1 MSWSLLDALRR
12 NPDIVRDSL
21 RKRRM
26 DVGVV
31 DRFIELDNKWRSVK
45 AEIDELRHRHNV
57 ISREISK
64 LSGAEREAKIREAK
78 ELLNE
83 IQSKE
88 EELNAIE
95 RERDRVLKSIPNLV
109 HNDVP
114 YNCPEG
120 VDAIPIRFYGT
131 PRVWVGYINDFKEQT
146 ERFGFNVPYE
156 TIEWKPVGHADMLE
170 YVLGMGD
177 TLKAGEV
184 AGSRFYYL
192 FDDLVML
199 DLALIAY
206 AIDHMT
212 KKGFRLVLPPY
223 MLKYDV
229 LSEILDMDTFKDMV
243 YKVENEDLYLIGTAE
258 HPIAAYLRR
267 AELLEDQ
274 LPQLFV
280 GVSPSFRREA
290 SAGNRDMKGIFRVHQ
305 FHKVEQFVFSLP
317 EGSWKWHEELIKNA
331 EELWQGLGLP
341 YRIVLL
347 CAHDMGRCAA
357 KQYDLEVWMP
367 AQGKYREMVSCSNCT
382 DWQSARLGIRVLR
395 KDMRREFVHT
405 LNSTAIAS
413 TRAITAILENN
424 QEPDGT
430 VIIPKVLRKYLE
442 IFSKG
447 PVDAIYPRR
456 KIERDEKGL
465 PKGLS

>member
-57 ISREISK
+57 ISKEISK

-258 HPIAAYLRR
+258 HPIAAYLRH

-317 EGSWKWHEELIKNA
+317 EDSWKWHEELIKNA

-341 YRIVLL
+341 YRVVLL

-382 DWQSARLGIRVLR
+382 DWQSAKLGIRVLR

>member
-57 ISREISK
+57 ISKEISK

-192 FDDLVML
+192 FDDLVIL

-258 HPIAAYLRR
+258 HPIAAYLRH

-317 EGSWKWHEELIKNA
+317 EDSWKWHEELIKNA

-341 YRIVLL
+341 YRVVLL

-382 DWQSARLGIRVLR
+382 DWQSAKLGIRVLR

>member
-26 DVGVV
+26 DVSVV

-88 EELNAIE
+88 EELNVIE

-258 HPIAAYLRR
+258 HPIAAYLRH

-317 EGSWKWHEELIKNA
+317 EDSWKWHEELIKNA

>member
-57 ISREISK
+57 ISKEISK

-258 HPIAAYLRR
+258 HPIAAYLRH

-317 EGSWKWHEELIKNA
+317 EDSWKWHEELIKNA

>member
-21 RKRRM
+21 RKRSM

-31 DRFIELDNKWRSVK
+31 DRFIELDSKWRSVK

-57 ISREISK
+57 ISKEISK

-258 HPIAAYLRR
+258 HPIAAYLRH

-317 EGSWKWHEELIKNA
+317 EDSWKWHEELIKNA

-341 YRIVLL
+341 YRVVLL

>member
-57 ISREISK
+57 ISKEISK

-243 YKVENEDLYLIGTAE
+243 T
-258 HPIAAYLRR
+258 RSR
-267 AELLEDQ
+267 
-274 LPQLFV
+274 
-280 GVSPSFRREA
+280 
-290 SAGNRDMKGIFRVHQ
+290 
-305 FHKVEQFVFSLP
+305 
-317 EGSWKWHEELIKNA
+317 
-331 EELWQGLGLP
+331 
-341 YRIVLL
+341 
-347 CAHDMGRCAA
+347 
-357 KQYDLEVWMP
+357 
-367 AQGKYREMVSCSNCT
+367 
-382 DWQSARLGIRVLR
+382 
-395 KDMRREFVHT
+395 MRT
-405 LNSTAIAS
+405 YT
-413 TRAITAILENN
+413 
-424 QEPDGT
+424 
-430 VIIPKVLRKYLE
+430 
-442 IFSKG
+442 
-447 PVDAIYPRR
+447 
-456 KIERDEKGL
+456 
-465 PKGLS
+465 

>member
-57 ISREISK
+57 ISKEISK

-258 HPIAAYLRR
+258 HPIAAYLRH

-317 EGSWKWHEELIKNA
+317 EDSWKWHEELIKNA

-395 KDMRREFVHT
+395 RDMRREFVHT

>member
-1 MSWSLLDALRR
+1 MSWSLLDALRNR
-12 NPDIVRDSL
+12 PDTVRDSL

-26 DVGVV
+26 DVGIV
-31 DRFIELDNKWRSVK
+31 DRFIELDNKWRSLK
-45 AEIDELRHRHNV
+45 AEIDELRHKHNV
-57 ISREISK
+57 ITREVSK
-64 LSGAEREAKIREAK
+64 LKGTEREGKIKEAK

-83 IQSKE
+83 IQKKE
-88 EELNAIE
+88 EELENIE
-95 RERDRVLKSIPNLV
+95 REREKVLRSIPNLV
-109 HNDVP
+109 HESVP
-114 YNCPEG
+114 YDCPG
-120 VDAIPIRFYGT
+120 GIDSIPARFYGT
-131 PRVWVGYINDFKEQT
+131 PKVWIGHAKEFKDQT

-156 TIEWKPVGHADMLE
+156 TIDWKPIGHADMLE
-170 YVLGMGD
+170 VVLGMGD

-199 DLALIAY
+199 DMALLTY
-206 AIDHMT
+206 AIDYMT
-212 KKGFRLVLPPY
+212 KKGFKLVLPPY
-223 MLKYDV
+223 MLKYEV

-258 HPIAAYLRR
+258 HPIAAYLRHT
-267 AELLEDQ
+267 ELLEDQ
-274 LPQLFV
+274 LPLLFV

-317 EGSWKWHEELIKNA
+317 EDSWRWHEELIRNA

-341 YRIVLL
+341 YRVVLL

-367 AQGKYREMVSCSNCT
+367 AQGMYREMVSCSNCT
-382 DWQSARLGIRVLR
+382 DWQSAKLGIRVLR

-413 TRAITAILENN
+413 TRTITAILENY

-430 VIIPKVLRKYLE
+430 VVIPKALRRYLE

-447 PVDAIYPRR
+447 PIDAIYPKR
-456 KIERDEKGL
+456 KVKRDDKGN
-465 PKGLS
+465 PVIG

>member
-57 ISREISK
+57 ISKEISK

-317 EGSWKWHEELIKNA
+317 EDSWKWHEELIKNA

-341 YRIVLL
+341 YRVVLL

-382 DWQSARLGIRVLR
+382 DWQSAKLGIRVLR

>member
-1 MSWSLLDALRR
+1 MSWSLLNALRN
-12 NPDIVRDSL
+12 NPDLVKDSL

-26 DVGVV
+26 DTGIV
-31 DRFIELDNKWRSVK
+31 DKFIELDSKWRSVK
-45 AEIDELRHRHNV
+45 AEIDELRHKHNV

-64 LSGAEREAKIREAK
+64 VSGAERENKIKEAK

-83 IQSKE
+83 IQKKE
-88 EELNAIE
+88 EELNTLEQE
-95 RERDRVLKSIPNLV
+95 RERVLRSIPNLV
-109 HNDVP
+109 HESVP

-120 VDAIPIRFYGT
+120 VDSIPIRFYGT

-146 ERFGFNVPYE
+146 ERFGFNIPYE
-156 TIEWKPVGHADMLE
+156 TIDWKPVGHADMLE
-170 YVLGMGD
+170 IVLGMGD

-199 DLALIAY
+199 DMALIAY

-223 MLKYDV
+223 MLKYEV
-229 LSEILDMDTFKDMV
+229 LSEVLDMETFKDMV
-243 YKVENEDLYLIGTAE
+243 YKVEDEDLYLIGTAE

-267 AELLEDQ
+267 TELLEDQ
-274 LPQLFV
+274 LPLLFV

-317 EGSWKWHEELIKNA
+317 EDSWKWHEELIKNA

-341 YRIVLL
+341 YRVVVL

-382 DWQSARLGIRVLR
+382 DWQSAKLGVRVLR

-430 VIIPKVLRKYLE
+430 VVVPKVLRKYLE

-447 PVDAIYPRR
+447 PVDAIYPKKRVS
-456 KIERDEKGL
+456 RDEKGN
-465 PKGLS
+465 PIIG

>member
-1 MSWSLLDALRR
+1 MSWSLLEALRK
-12 NPDIVRDSL
+12 NPDIVRESL

-26 DVGVV
+26 DTSVV
-31 DRFIELDNKWRSVK
+31 DKFIDLDNKWRALK

-64 LSGAEREAKIREAK
+64 LSGAEREARIREAK
-78 ELLNE
+78 DLLNE
-83 IQSKE
+83 IRRKE
-88 EELNAIE
+88 EELKVIEQE
-95 RERDRVLKSIPNLV
+95 RERVLRSIPNLV
-109 HNDVP
+109 HADVP

-131 PRVWVGYINDFKEQT
+131 PKVWVGYVNDFREQT

-170 YVLGMGD
+170 YVLQMGD
-177 TLKAGEV
+177 TVKAGEV

-199 DLALIAY
+199 DFALIAY
-206 AIDHMT
+206 AIDHLT

-223 MLKYDV
+223 MLKYEV
-229 LSEILDMDTFKDMV
+229 LSEILDMETFKDMV

-267 AELLEDQ
+267 TELLEDQ
-274 LPQLFV
+274 LPLLFV
-280 GVSPSFRREA
+280 GFSPSFRREA

-317 EGSWKWHEELIKNA
+317 EESWKWHEELIRNA
-331 EELWQGLGLP
+331 EELWQGLGIP
-341 YRIVLL
+341 YRVVVL

-357 KQYDLEVWMP
+357 KQYDLEAWMP
-367 AQGKYREMVSCSNCT
+367 AQGRYREMVSCSNCT
-382 DWQSARLGIRVLR
+382 DWQSAKLGIRVLR

-413 TRAITAILENN
+413 TRAITAILENY

-456 KIERDEKGL
+456 RVERDEKGL
-465 PKGLS
+465 PKGLG

>member
-1 MSWSLLDALRR
+1 MSWSLLDALRN
-12 NPDIVRDSL
+12 NPDLVRDSL
-21 RKRRM
+21 KKRRM
-26 DVGVV
+26 DAAIV
-31 DRFIELDNKWRSVK
+31 DRFIELDGSWRRVK
-45 AEIDELRHRHNV
+45 AEIDELRHKHNV
-57 ISREISK
+57 ISKEISK
-64 LSGAEREAKIREAK
+64 LSGAEKEARIREAK

-83 IQSKE
+83 IHKKE
-88 EELNAIE
+88 EELNKLE
-95 RERDRVLKSIPNLV
+95 DERDRVLRSIPNIV
-109 HNDVP
+109 HDSVP

-120 VDAIPIRFYGT
+120 VDSIPVRFYGT
-131 PRVWVGYINDFKEQT
+131 PRVWVGYVKDFKDQT
-146 ERFGFNVPYE
+146 ERFGFTVPYE
-156 TIEWKPVGHADMLE
+156 EITWKPVGHADMLE
-170 YVLGMGD
+170 LVLGMGD

-199 DLALIAY
+199 DMAILAY

-223 MLKYDV
+223 MLKYEV
-229 LSEILDMDTFKDMV
+229 LSEVLDMDTFRDMV

-258 HPIAAYLRR
+258 HPIAAYLRH

-274 LPQLFV
+274 LPFLFV
-280 GVSPSFRREA
+280 GISPSFRREA

-317 EGSWKWHEELIKNA
+317 EDSWRWHEELIKNA

-341 YRIVLL
+341 YRVVLL

-367 AQGKYREMVSCSNCT
+367 AQGRYREMVSCSNCT
-382 DWQSARLGIRVLR
+382 DWQSAKLGIRVLK

-447 PVDAIYPRR
+447 PMDAIYPRR
-456 KIERDEKGL
+456 RVRRDSNGNPIIE
-465 PKGLS
+465 

>member
-258 HPIAAYLRR
+258 HPIAAYLRH

>member
-26 DVGVV
+26 DVSVV
-31 DRFIELDNKWRSVK
+31 DRFIELDSKWRSVK

-57 ISREISK
+57 ISKEISK

-258 HPIAAYLRR
+258 HPIAAYLRH

-317 EGSWKWHEELIKNA
+317 EDSWKWHEELIKNA

-341 YRIVLL
+341 YRVVLL

-382 DWQSARLGIRVLR
+382 DWQSAKLGIRVLR

>member
-1 MSWSLLDALRR
+1 MDALRSK
-12 NPDIVRDSL
+12 PDIIRDSI

-26 DVGVV
+26 DVGIV
-31 DRFIELDNKWRSVK
+31 DKFIELDSKWRGLK

-57 ISREISK
+57 ITKEVSK
-64 LSGAEREAKIREAK
+64 LGGAERDAKIRAAK
-78 ELLNE
+78 ELLSE
-83 IQSKE
+83 IQKKE
-88 EELNAIE
+88 EELSALEKE
-95 RERDRVLKSIPNLV
+95 RERVLRSIPNLV
-109 HNDVP
+109 HESVP

-120 VDAIPIRFYGT
+120 VDSIPVRFYGT
-131 PRVWVGYINDFKEQT
+131 PKVWVGYLEDFKGQT
-146 ERFGFNVPYE
+146 ERFGFNVMYE
-156 TIEWKPVGHADMLE
+156 TIDWKPIGHADMLE
-170 YVLGMGD
+170 VVLGMGD

-199 DLALIAY
+199 DMALLSY
-206 AIDHMT
+206 AIDHIT

-223 MLKYDV
+223 MLKYEV
-229 LSEILDMDTFKDMV
+229 LSDILDMETFKDMV

-258 HPIAAYLRR
+258 HPIAAYLRHT
-267 AELLEDQ
+267 ELLEDQ
-274 LPQLFV
+274 LPLLFV

-317 EGSWKWHEELIKNA
+317 EESWKWHEELMRNA

-341 YRIVLL
+341 YRVVLL

-382 DWQSARLGIRVLR
+382 DWQSAKLSVRVLR

-413 TRAITAILENN
+413 TRAITAILENY

-430 VIIPKVLRKYLE
+430 VAIPKVLRRYLE
-442 IFSKG
+442 IFNKG
-447 PVDAIYPRR
+447 PTDAIYPR
-456 KIERDEKGL
+456 KKL
-465 PKGLS
+465 TSSPP

>member
-26 DVGVV
+26 DVSVV
-31 DRFIELDNKWRSVK
+31 DRFIELDSKWRSVK

-57 ISREISK
+57 ISKEISK

-206 AIDHMT
+206 AIDYMT

-258 HPIAAYLRR
+258 HPIAAYLRH

-317 EGSWKWHEELIKNA
+317 EDSWKWHEELIKNA

-341 YRIVLL
+341 YRVVLL

-382 DWQSARLGIRVLR
+382 DWQSAKLGIRVLR

>member
-1 MSWSLLDALRR
+1 
-12 NPDIVRDSL
+12 
-21 RKRRM
+21 
-26 DVGVV
+26 
-31 DRFIELDNKWRSVK
+31 
-45 AEIDELRHRHNV
+45 
-57 ISREISK
+57 
-64 LSGAEREAKIREAK
+64 
-78 ELLNE
+78 
-83 IQSKE
+83 
-88 EELNAIE
+88 
-95 RERDRVLKSIPNLV
+95 
-109 HNDVP
+109 
-114 YNCPEG
+114 
-120 VDAIPIRFYGT
+120 
-131 PRVWVGYINDFKEQT
+131 
-146 ERFGFNVPYE
+146 
-156 TIEWKPVGHADMLE
+156 
-170 YVLGMGD
+170 
-177 TLKAGEV
+177 
-184 AGSRFYYL
+184 
-192 FDDLVML
+192 
-199 DLALIAY
+199 LIAY

-258 HPIAAYLRR
+258 HPIAAYLRH

-317 EGSWKWHEELIKNA
+317 EDSWKWHEELIKNA

-341 YRIVLL
+341 YRVVLL

-382 DWQSARLGIRVLR
+382 DWQSAKLGIRLLR